1 MINLQHINTAEFEA
15 ILKGINLPVNSKQ
28 KCYIQ
33 HSNCCIQ
40 HPLTGKAMSKPKA
53 TSEILIRSWVNP
65 ISALI
70 NMYNPVDIS
79 MVNFKQNLGDQLL
92 KVATKTDQYS
102 E

>member
-1 MINLQHINTAEFEA
+1 MINLQNISTTEFEA
-15 ILKGINLPVNSKQ
+15 ILKEINLPVNSKQ

-33 HSNCCIQ
+33 HSICCIQ
-40 HPLTGKAMSKPKA
+40 NPLTGKVILKPKA
-53 TSEILIRSWVNP
+53 TSDILIRRWVNP
-65 ISALI
+65 INALI

-92 KVATKTDQYS
+92 KVATKTDQCS